1 MASSETSSTDYR
13 ANSITLIG
21 AVAMGTGVMIGAG
34 ILALTG
40 QMAELAGPLYPL
52 AFAVAA
58 VVALFSAYSY
68 VRLAATYPSAG
79 GIAMFLEKAYGKTAL
94 TGAFAL
100 LMYFSM
106 VISESLVARTFGT
119 YAIQPFGL
127 DSVGWL
133 IPALGVGLLV
143 FAFAINLLGNTIIQS
158 TSFVTAFIKIAGLAV
173 FGVVILWQSGMS
185 FEGVSADPAQSSVGG
200 FLGAVALGILGYK
213 GFTTITNSGEEI
225 TRPHK
230 NIGRAIII
238 SILVCVVLYV
248 LVALA
253 VGSQLS
259 VGQIVKAKD
268 FALAQ
273 AARSIFGDY
282 GLWFTV
288 VFAVVATV
296 SGVIASVFAVSRML
310 AMLADMD
317 LVPYRDFG
325 IPGSVQRHTLIY
337 TVMIAMVLTAFL
349 DLSRI
354 ASLGVIFYVVMDVA
368 VHWGLLRRLRGDVE
382 AKAWIVIAAIVLDI
396 IVLGAFVVVKAQ
408 SDLVVIYAAAA
419 GLALIFGGEQ
429 LYMRMRHSGG

>member
-1 MASSETSSTDYR
+1 MAGSDTSSTDYR
-13 ANSITLIG
+13 ANSISLTG

-52 AFAVAA
+52 AFVVAA
-58 VVALFSAYSY
+58 VVASFSAYSY

-79 GIAMFLEKAYGKTAL
+79 GIAMFLEKAYGKSAL

-106 VISESLVARTFGT
+106 VINESLVARTFGA
-119 YAIQPFGL
+119 YAIQPFDL

-133 IPALGVGLLV
+133 VPALGVGLLV
-143 FAFAINLLGNTIIQS
+143 VAFAVNLLGNTVIQS

-173 FGVVILWQSGMS
+173 FGVVILRQSGLS
-185 FEGVSADPAQSSVGG
+185 FEGVSADPAQSSAGG

-259 VGQIVKAKD
+259 VEQIVKAKD

-273 AARSIFGDY
+273 AARPILGDY

-317 LVPYRDFG
+317 LVPYRGFG

-354 ASLGVIFYVVMDVA
+354 ASLGVIFYVLMDVA
-368 VHWGLLRRLRGDVE
+368 IHWGLLRRLRDDVE
-382 AKAWIVIAAIVLDI
+382 AKAWIVIAAIVLD
-396 IVLGAFVVVKAQ
+396 VVVIVAFLVMKVQ
-408 SDLVVIYAAAA
+408 SDPVVIYAAAA
-419 GLALIFGGEQ
+419 GLALIFGGET
-429 LYMRMRHSGG
+429 LFMRMRRSGG